1 MVGVGRDSDGNGLR
15 RVLVVEDDPA
25 VRGLAEVAL
34 RDLGGLEVLS
44 CGCAT
49 EALRLGPAFDP
60 QLLLLD
66 MQLADMEG
74 PALSRAYRD
83 VLGDNAPVT
92 ILLTGRPDL
101 GERARGTDTGIIGVL
116 GKPFDP
122 LSLADRVRDRWQ
134 DWRKEIPS

>member
-1 MVGVGRDSDGNGLR
+1 MVGTGRDSDGNGLR

-34 RDLGGLEVLS
+34 RDLGGFEVLS
-44 CGCAT
+44 CGCAV

-60 QLLLLD
+60 QLLVLD
-66 MQLADMEG
+66 MQLSDLEG

-83 VLGDNAPVT
+83 ALTGDAPAT

-101 GERARGTDTGIIGVL
+101 GEKVRRTDPGIIGVL

-122 LSLADRVRDRWQ
+122 LSLADRVRDVWRH
-134 DWRKEIPS
+134 WRKESLS

>member
-1 MVGVGRDSDGNGLR
+1 MVGTGRDSDGNGLM

-34 RDLGGLEVLS
+34 RDLGGFEVLS
-44 CGCAT
+44 CGCAA

-60 QLLLLD
+60 QLLVLD
-66 MQLADMEG
+66 MQLTDLEG

-83 VLGDNAPVT
+83 AGVGDPPVT

-101 GERARGTDTGIIGVL
+101 GEKARRTDTGIIGVL

-122 LSLADRVRDRWQ
+122 LSLADRVRDMWR
-134 DWRKEIPS
+134 DWRKEAPS